1 MSVAQCRNAVT
12 WEEKF
17 FACPVLALCQSRG
30 WSVALHGALQ
40 QKAMRHDPVQGKHV
54 PDHVFD
60 GALHASQHPPPLC
73 ECNLAGP
80 DQPCRPVW
88 QQADWAAQ
96 KPFIGGRNVN
106 LFFFLRP
113 VSFDVVKEMGG

>member
-60 GALHASQHPPPLC
+60 GVLHASQHPPPFA
-73 ECNLAGP
+73 NAIWQGPISLAGRFGNR
-80 DQPCRPVW
+80 QTGRHRNTSL
-88 QQADWAAQ
+88 AD
-96 KPFIGGRNVN
+96 G
-106 LFFFLRP
+106 
-113 VSFDVVKEMGG
+113 M

>member
-1 MSVAQCRNAVT
+1 MT

-60 GALHASQHPPPLC
+60 GALHASQHPPPLRMQSGRARSALQAGVATGRLGGTETLHWWTEC
-73 ECNLAGP
+73 EFVFLFAP
-80 DQPCRPVW
+80 SFIWCR
-88 QQADWAAQ
+88 
-96 KPFIGGRNVN
+96 
-106 LFFFLRP
+106 
-113 VSFDVVKEMGG
+113 